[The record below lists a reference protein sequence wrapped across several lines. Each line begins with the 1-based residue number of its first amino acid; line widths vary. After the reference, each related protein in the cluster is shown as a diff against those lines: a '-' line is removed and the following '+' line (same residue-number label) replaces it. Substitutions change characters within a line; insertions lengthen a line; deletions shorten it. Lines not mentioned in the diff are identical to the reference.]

1 MNLLIAI
8 DDTDDVGTLGTGE
21 ILENMCHELAKQ
33 YPVTFSGITRH
44 QLLIHQDIK
53 YTSHNSSMCCII
65 KTDLNHIFAI
75 TEFAQEYLK
84 TQSAP
89 GSDPGLCLA
98 VQEKLCE
105 QDISSLISW
114 GKLAKN
120 EILTKDQA
128 YTFAQDLGIHLSEH
142 GGTGD
147 GVIGALAGIGLRLSG
162 NDGRFKGKLNLPEG
176 KESLTV
182 EELLAIPTIDK
193 VLTEDNQELAPQEI
207 VLLTDKIKTVFI
219 DHHSVLPVRKNADGS
234 YVNLSRKELKRY

>member
-1 MNLLIAI
+1 VNLLIAI

-21 ILENMCHELAKQ
+21 ILENMCKELAAKYQ
-33 YPVTFSGITRH
+33 VTFTGITRH

-65 KTDLNHIFAI
+65 KTDPNHLPVII
-75 TEFAQEYLK
+75 EFAQEYLK

-89 GSDPGLCLA
+89 GSDPGLCLV

-114 GKLAKN
+114 GRLAKN
-120 EILTKDQA
+120 EILTKDLA
-128 YTFAQDLGIHLSEH
+128 YTFARELGIHLSEH

-162 NDGRFKGKLNLPEG
+162 NDGRFKGKLDIPDG
-176 KESLTV
+176 KEFLTV
-182 EELLAIPTIDK
+182 QELLAIPTIEK
-193 VLTEDNQELAPQEI
+193 VLTEENQELAPHEI
-207 VLLTDKIKTVFI
+207 VILTDKIKTVFI
-219 DHHSVLPVRKNADGS
+219 DHHSVLPVRIKADGS